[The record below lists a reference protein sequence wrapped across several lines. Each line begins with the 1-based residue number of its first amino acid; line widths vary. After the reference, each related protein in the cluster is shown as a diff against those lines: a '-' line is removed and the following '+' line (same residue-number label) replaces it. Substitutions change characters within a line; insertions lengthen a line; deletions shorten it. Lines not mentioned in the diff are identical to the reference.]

1 MQYVTFQSNS
11 PILQSEHMKSCTMF
25 IFVTNQLLQ
34 VFGAMITENGQ
45 KYLEG
50 PRGLDYC
57 SILFKIA

>member
-1 MQYVTFQSNS
+1 MDFLHVFRFSVR
-11 PILQSEHMKSCTMF
+11 F
-25 IFVTNQLLQ
+25 FVQGKNFYQLLQ